1 MLAPERVFVPATN
14 EHAARWHHRRGN
26 IFGRIDSPLPSE
38 RSYMADADTYLA
50 RTDAPIGHARE
61 TLDARELPPPQ
72 PLKNTLER
80 LAAIPESTVLVQ
92 LNDRRPQ
99 HLYPR
104 LEERGY
110 RYETF
115 EDDGVSVT
123 VIWSE

>member
-1 MLAPERVFVPATN
+1 MLAPGTN

-26 IFGRIDSPLPSE
+26 IFGRIDSPLLSE

-80 LAAIPESTVLVQ
+80 LEALPDSTALVQ

-123 VIWSE
+123 VVWSE